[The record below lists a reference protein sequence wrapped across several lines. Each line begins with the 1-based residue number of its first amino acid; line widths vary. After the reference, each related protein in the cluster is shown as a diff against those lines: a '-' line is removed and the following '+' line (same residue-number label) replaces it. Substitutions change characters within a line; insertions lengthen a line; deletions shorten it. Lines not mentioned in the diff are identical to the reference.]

1 MRPNL
6 FDLPAGSHRAMFRGL
21 VVLVEGLPGGAH
33 QVVRTGG
40 FGDESFCGS
49 LNITLSAVG

>member
-1 MRPNL
+1 
-6 FDLPAGSHRAMFRGL
+6 MFRGL